1 MDPMFWSIQVHPVDR
16 SESLAPSVEV
26 GPTHLNHFLD
36 PTRSPLVPSPL
47 PQLLQKAGLYYDM
60 FLRLGLSTVRR
71 SHPVSGWLGGSWF
84 LFYSNVEALLSYM
97 ATFPELVQKLE
108 HAMPRYSVSANIRSL
123 RRLGILGFATL
134 LWLLEPYHIDS
145 KNSMEG
151 SSIFSVC
158 LSLRSPTTKKII
170 KKIKKNKKIIIIE

>member
-1 MDPMFWSIQVHPVDR
+1 MPMLNLRWNESYGPYVWSIQVHPVDR
-16 SESLAPSVEV
+16 SESLAPLVEV

-36 PTRSPLVPSPL
+36 QTRSPLVPSPL

-108 HAMPRYSVSANIRSL
+108 QCLMPRYSVSAKHTFLEEARNSWLCHSAVVTRALS
-123 RRLGILGFATL
+123 RRQQEFHGGILNF
-134 LWLLEPYHIDS
+134 
-145 KNSMEG
+145 
-151 SSIFSVC
+151 
-158 LSLRSPTTKKII
+158 
-170 KKIKKNKKIIIIE
+170 

>member
-108 HAMPRYSVSANIRSL
+108 HAMPRYSVSAKHTFLEEARNSWLCHSAVVTRALS
-123 RRLGILGFATL
+123 RRQQEFHGGILNF
-134 LWLLEPYHIDS
+134 
-145 KNSMEG
+145 
-151 SSIFSVC
+151 
-158 LSLRSPTTKKII
+158 
-170 KKIKKNKKIIIIE
+170 